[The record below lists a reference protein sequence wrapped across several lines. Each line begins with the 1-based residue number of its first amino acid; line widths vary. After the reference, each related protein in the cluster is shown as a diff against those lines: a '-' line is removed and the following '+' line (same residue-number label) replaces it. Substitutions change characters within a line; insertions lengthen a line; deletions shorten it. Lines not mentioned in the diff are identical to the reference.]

1 MYILEMMKKD
11 PKSVIG
17 LTVGVEINGVHN
29 AVIGVVKDA
38 EVKNYSWAI
47 SEEGNHINM
56 GADESMLE
64 KLTVLGP
71 GEVVCDDYRTFK
83 E

>member
-17 LTVGVEINGVHN
+17 LTVGVEINGVPN
-29 AVIGVVKDA
+29 AVVGVVKDA

-47 SEEGNHINM
+47 SE
-56 GADESMLE
+56 
-64 KLTVLGP
+64 
-71 GEVVCDDYRTFK
+71 DDIKTDVPRYIITFN
-83 E
+83 EIHFYNVDRFTCGYAL